1 MSRSRLALLFLSALF
16 TFCATSCKNDSTA
29 NDAATAKYRSPE
41 EVYGDLFIAVQIAS
55 VFPDGKTFADCTP
68 KVPVKEI
75 LAAYEAQK
83 NQEKFD
89 LRAFVLQYFDP
100 PHKFASGFVSDTTRS
115 AQDHINALWDVL
127 TRSADDASTGTLIP
141 LPNPYVVP
149 GGRFG
154 EVYYWDSYFTMLGLQ
169 SAGKV
174 DMMESMVDNF
184 AYLIDELG
192 FIPNGNRTYYN
203 SRSQPPFF
211 ALMAGLLAEAKGNE
225 ALAQYLPQL
234 EKEYNFWMD
243 GSSTL
248 SDAKPTHRRAV
259 RLIDG
264 AILNRYWD
272 DRKTPRAESYREDLQ
287 TAGKSGRPAEEV
299 YRHLRA
305 ACESGWDF
313 SSRWLADGKTL
324 TTIHTADI
332 IPVDLN
338 ALLYNLEMTL
348 SKAHSQKGDQAASKR
363 YFDIAQKRAEVL
375 INYCWDAEKGY
386 FMDYDFIKN
395 QRTDVVS
402 AAGMYPLFFGIA
414 TPEQA
419 KSAAVVLERELLK
432 PGGIVTT
439 ANATGQ
445 QWDAPNGW
453 APLQWISIQGLRKYG
468 NNDLAQNIRQ
478 RWTHLNVKV
487 YKNTG
492 KMVEKYNVL
501 DMTLQA
507 GGGEYPVQ
515 DGFGWTNGVLLKL
528 LSENS
533 FMD

>member
-1 MSRSRLALLFLSALF
+1 MSRSIFAILSFSALL
-16 TFCATSCKNDSTA
+16 CAVSCKNEQP
-29 NDAATAKYRSPE
+29 ATEAEAPVTKYQSPE
-41 EVYGDLFIAVQIAS
+41 EVYGDLFVAVQTEGI
-55 VFPDGKTFADCTP
+55 FPDGKTFADCTP
-68 KVPVKEI
+68 KAPVKEI
-75 LAAYEAQK
+75 LTAYNRSK
-83 NQEKFD
+83 NHPEFH
-89 LRAFVLQYFDP
+89 LRAFVFQYFDT
-100 PHKFASGFVSDTTRS
+100 PHKYASGFVSDTTRS
-115 AQDHINALWDVL
+115 VQEHINALWDVL
-127 TRSADDASTGTLIP
+127 TRHADSSSTGTLIP
-141 LPNPYVVP
+141 LPHPYVVP

-169 SAGKV
+169 AAGKV
-174 DMMESMVDNF
+174 EMMQSMVDNF

-225 ALAQYLPQL
+225 TLVQYLPQL
-234 EKEYNFWMD
+234 EKEYNFWMS
-243 GSSTL
+243 GSDQL
-248 SDAKPTHRRAV
+248 SDTKNAHRRVV
-259 RLIDG
+259 RLTDG

-272 DRKTPRAESYREDLQ
+272 DRATPRAESYREDVE
-287 TAGKSGRPAEEV
+287 TAAKSGRPAEEV

-313 SSRWLADGKTL
+313 SSRWLADGQTL
-324 TTIHTADI
+324 GTIHTADI
-332 IPVDLN
+332 IPPDLN
-338 ALLYNLEMTL
+338 GLLYNLELTI
-348 SKAHSQKGDQAASKR
+348 SKGFTQKGDPERAK
-363 YFDIAQKRAEVL
+363 YFADLAQKRSEAL
-375 INYCWDAEKGY
+375 IRYCWDAEKGY
-386 FMDYDFIKN
+386 FLDYDFVKKERIG
-395 QRTDVVS
+395 TIS

-414 TPEQA
+414 SAEQA
-419 KSAAVVLERELLK
+419 KSCAKVLERNLLK

-453 APLQWISIQGLRKYG
+453 APLQWIAIKGLRNYG
-468 NNDLAQNIRQ
+468 ENALAQTIRQ
-478 RWTHLNVKV
+478 RWTHLNEKV

-515 DGFGWTNGVLLKL
+515 DGFGWSNGVMLKL
-528 LSENS
+528 LSENG
-533 FMD
+533 FPD

>member
-1 MSRSRLALLFLSALF
+1 MSRSSFFALLILGAL
-16 TFCATSCKNDSTA
+16 FCATSCKNESA
-29 NDAATAKYRSPE
+29 AGEAATVKYRSPE
-41 EVYGDLFIAVQIAS
+41 EVYGDLFIAVQIGS

-75 LAAYEAQK
+75 MEAYEANK
-83 NQEKFD
+83 NQAGFD
-89 LRAFVLQYFDP
+89 LRAFVLQYFDL
-100 PHKFASGFVSDTTRS
+100 PHKFASGFVSDTTRT

-127 TRSADDASTGTLIP
+127 TRHADGASTGTLIP
-141 LPNPYVVP
+141 LPNDYVVP

-174 DMMESMVDNF
+174 DMMESMVGNF

-225 ALAQYLPQL
+225 ALAQFLPQL

-243 GSSTL
+243 GSQNLTDEAPAHRRVVRL
-248 SDAKPTHRRAV
+248 SDGDV
-259 RLIDG
+259 
-264 AILNRYWD
+264 LNRYWD
-272 DRKTPRAESYREDLQ
+272 DRSTPRAESYREDVQ
-287 TAGKSGRPAEEV
+287 TAAKSGRPAEEV

-332 IPVDLN
+332 IPTDLN
-338 ALLYNLEMTL
+338 ALLYNLEITL
-348 SKAHSQKGDQAASKR
+348 SKAYAQKGNMAESKR
-363 YFDIAQKRAEVL
+363 YFALAQKRADFLVR
-375 INYCWDAEKGY
+375 YCWDDKKGY
-386 FMDYDFIKN
+386 FMDYDFVKK
-395 QRTDVVS
+395 QRTGVVS
-402 AAGMYPLFFGIA
+402 AAGMYPLFFGMA

-419 KSAAVVLERELLK
+419 KSCAKVLERELLK

-453 APLQWISIQGLRKYG
+453 APLQWISIQGLRKYDE
-468 NNDLAQNIRQ
+468 NELAQTIRQ

-528 LSENS
+528 LSEND